1 MKENALVLNE
11 ADKTLMYLVGCDEGE
26 VTNFANMM
34 STETLPGKVTVK
46 VTSDPNYTGE
56 QRSAQVVFSTVGGSV
71 KVTRTLTVKQKTDNL
86 VIAYYGDTVVSMFS
100 DTKAGFPKS

>member
-1 MKENALVLNE
+1 MWVLFWDMASQTFSKNWGYGTT
-11 ADKTLMYLVGCDEGE
+11 DKFY
-26 VTNFANMM
+26 VTWDD
-34 STETLPGKVTVK
+34 STLPGKVTVK

>member
-1 MKENALVLNE
+1 MASQTFSKNWGDGTT
-11 ADKTLMYLVGCDEGE
+11 DKFY
-26 VTNFANMM
+26 VTWDD
-34 STETLPGKVTVK
+34 STLPGRASVK

-71 KVTRTLTVKQKTDNL
+71 KVTRTLAVKQKTDNL

>member
-1 MKENALVLNE
+1 MASQTFSKNWGYGTT
-11 ADKTLMYLVGCDEGE
+11 DKFY
-26 VTNFANMM
+26 VTGDDSA
-34 STETLPGKVTVK
+34 LPGKVTVK

-86 VIAYYGDTVVSMFS
+86 VIVYYGDTVVSMFS

>member
-1 MKENALVLNE
+1 MASQTFSKNWGDGTT
-11 ADKTLMYLVGCDEGE
+11 DKFYVTWDDSTLLGR
-26 VTNFANMM
+26 A
-34 STETLPGKVTVK
+34 SVK

>member
-1 MKENALVLNE
+1 MASQTFSKNWGDRTT
-11 ADKTLMYLVGCDEGE
+11 DKFY
-26 VTNFANMM
+26 VTWDD
-34 STETLPGKVTVK
+34 STLPGRASVK
-46 VTSDPNYTGE
+46 VMSDPNYTGE

>member
-1 MKENALVLNE
+1 MASQTFSKNWGDGTTN
-11 ADKTLMYLVGCDEGE
+11 KFY
-26 VTNFANMM
+26 VTWDD
-34 STETLPGKVTVK
+34 STLPGRASVK

-71 KVTRTLTVKQKTDNL
+71 KVTRTLTIKQKTDNL
-86 VIAYYGDTVVSMFS
+86 VIVYYGDTVVSMFS

>member
-1 MKENALVLNE
+1 MASRTFSKNWGDGTT
-11 ADKTLMYLVGCDEGE
+11 DKFY
-26 VTNFANMM
+26 VTWDD
-34 STETLPGKVTVK
+34 STLPGRASVK

-56 QRSAQVVFSTVGGSV
+56 QRSAQAIFSTVGGSP
-71 KVTRTLTVKQKTDNL
+71 KVAKTLTVIQKTDNL

>member
-1 MKENALVLNE
+1 MASQTFSKNWGDGTT
-11 ADKTLMYLVGCDEGE
+11 DKFY
-26 VTNFANMM
+26 VTWDD
-34 STETLPGKVTVK
+34 STLPGRASVK
-46 VTSDPNYTGE
+46 VTSDPYYTGE

>member
-1 MKENALVLNE
+1 MASQTFSKNWGDGTT
-11 ADKTLMYLVGCDEGE
+11 DKFY
-26 VTNFANMM
+26 VTWND
-34 STETLPGKVTVK
+34 STLPGRASVK

-100 DTKAGFPKS
+100 DTKAGFHKS

>member
-1 MKENALVLNE
+1 MASQTFSKNWGDGTT
-11 ADKTLMYLVGCDEGE
+11 DKFY
-26 VTNFANMM
+26 VTWDD
-34 STETLPGKVTVK
+34 STLPGRASVK

-86 VIAYYGDTVVSMFS
+86 VIAYYVDTVVSMFS

>member
-1 MKENALVLNE
+1 MASRTFSKNWGYGTT
-11 ADKTLMYLVGCDEGE
+11 DKFY
-26 VTNFANMM
+26 VTWDD
-34 STETLPGKVTVK
+34 STLPGKVTVK
-46 VTSDPNYTGE
+46 VTSDPNYTGA

>member
-1 MKENALVLNE
+1 MASQTFSKNWGDGTT
-11 ADKTLMYLVGCDEGE
+11 DKFY
-26 VTNFANMM
+26 VTWND
-34 STETLPGKVTVK
+34 STLPGRASVK

-56 QRSAQVVFSTVGGSV
+56 QRSAQVIFSTVGGSP
-71 KVTRTLTVKQKTDNL
+71 KVTKTLTVKQKTDNL

>member
-1 MKENALVLNE
+1 MASQTFSKNWG
-11 ADKTLMYLVGCDEGE
+11 DGT
-26 VTNFANMM
+26 TNKFYMTWDDLA
-34 STETLPGKVTVK
+34 LPGKVTVK

-100 DTKAGFPKS
+100 DTKAGSPKS

>member
-1 MKENALVLNE
+1 MASQTFSKNWGDGTT
-11 ADKTLMYLVGCDEGE
+11 DKFY
-26 VTNFANMM
+26 VTWDD
-34 STETLPGKVTVK
+34 STLPGRASVK

-71 KVTRTLTVKQKTDNL
+71 KVTRTLSVKQKTDNL
-86 VIAYYGDTVVSMFS
+86 VIVYYGDTVVSMFS